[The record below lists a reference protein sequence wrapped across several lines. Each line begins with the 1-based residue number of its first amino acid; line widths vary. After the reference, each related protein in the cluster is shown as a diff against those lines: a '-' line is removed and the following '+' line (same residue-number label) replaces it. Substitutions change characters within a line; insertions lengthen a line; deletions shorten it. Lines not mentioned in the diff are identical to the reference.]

1 MPAFSYQ
8 WSNLVMMIFKQ
19 IIIAILIIMMFVVDL
34 NPIRET
40 IHPMF
45 SLPGAVLPRAIS

>member
-1 MPAFSYQ
+1 MPAFNYQ

-19 IIIAILIIMMFVVDL
+19 VVIALLIIMMFVVDL

-40 IHPMF
+40 IHPLF

>member
-1 MPAFSYQ
+1 
-8 WSNLVMMIFKQ
+8 MMIFKQ
-19 IIIAILIIMMFVVDL
+19 VVIALLIIMMFVVDL

-40 IHPMF
+40 IRPLF